1 MNESHQVLLG
11 KRFSQKT
18 DGAITQGLGF
28 GGLIFVGGDE
38 DQGNYPAG
46 ILHVILD
53 IQAGHAGH
61 LDIQHHTIYRL
72 RLGQVRQQRLP
83 G

>member
-1 MNESHQVLLG
+1 MNESHQVLFG

-38 DQGNYPAG
+38 DQGNNPAG
-46 ILHVILD
+46 MFHVILD
-53 IQAGHAGH
+53 IKAGHVWH
-61 LDIQHHTIYRL
+61 FNIQHHTIYRL